1 MIKGKQPELTN
12 KNLDRARRMLFD
24 VVDLLDKH
32 GVVYHLEGGT
42 LLGLVRNKDL
52 LPWDHD
58 VDLSLPFNNLNSF
71 LKIRRTLFFKGY
83 KLSIRK
89 SHEDFGP
96 IKKGDCSI
104 IKVKP
109 LFHYLFDIIYPKAK
123 ENLII
128 LDVFMKTSDEKSTY
142 WQAKGRV
149 MRVDNK
155 YYNSFE
161 LVDALDRSFKA
172 PSLYK
177 DYLTEKYG
185 DWSVPVK
192 EWNCRDNE
200 KTICGDITSKAYPK
214 Q

>member
-1 MIKGKQPELTN
+1 MGSKEPQLTKSNLIK
-12 KNLDRARRMLFD
+12 ARRILFD
-24 VVDLLDKH
+24 VVELLDKN
-32 GVVYHLEGGT
+32 GIEYHLEGGT
-42 LLGLVRNKDL
+42 LLGLVRDKDL

-58 VDLSLPFNNLNSF
+58 VDISLPYKNLNSF
-71 LKIRRTLFFKGY
+71 LKLKRTLLFKGY
-83 KLSIRK
+83 KLSVRK

-123 ENLII
+123 ENLIM
-128 LDVFMKTSDEKSTY
+128 LDVFIKTSDEKFTY

-161 LVDALDRSFKA
+161 LVDALERSFKA

-185 DWSVPVK
+185 DWSVPIK